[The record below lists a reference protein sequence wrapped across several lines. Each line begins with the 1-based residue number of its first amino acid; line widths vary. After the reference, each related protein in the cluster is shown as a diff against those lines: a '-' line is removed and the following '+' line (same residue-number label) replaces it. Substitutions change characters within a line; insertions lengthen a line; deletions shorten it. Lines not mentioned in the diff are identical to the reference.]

1 MKFFSALLVVF
12 IFFKAADCQA
22 QTYAVN
28 STSQGIS
35 GPVGGGD
42 YDFISADNTQP
53 LSFAFE
59 TVDDLMQDN
68 IIPGA
73 IDVQVN
79 AKQESYNVTASI
91 NFTGNVTDPA
101 VLNCLAIKLANNP
114 PSGAGSLNTQ
124 AITLSPNPALLFY
137 QPKTNSQIPFYTYN
151 YNLIFKA
158 QTTMIKPGNYSYNIT
173 FTMTRP

>member
-1 MKFFSALLVVF
+1 MKFFSALLVVL
-12 IFFKAADCQA
+12 IFFHVADCQA

-28 STSQGIS
+28 STSQGVS

-53 LSFAFE
+53 LSFTFE

-73 IDVQVN
+73 IDLRVN

-91 NFTGNVTDPA
+91 NFIGNVTDPA

-124 AITLSPNPALLFY
+124 AITLSPNPALLFF
-137 QPKTNSQIPFYTYN
+137 QPKANNQRPFYTYN
-151 YNLIFKA
+151 YSLIFKA